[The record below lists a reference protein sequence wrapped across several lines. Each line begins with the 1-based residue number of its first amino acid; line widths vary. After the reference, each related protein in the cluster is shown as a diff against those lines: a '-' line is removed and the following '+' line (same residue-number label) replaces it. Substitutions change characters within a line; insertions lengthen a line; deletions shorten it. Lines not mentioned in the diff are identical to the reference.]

1 MCFHADLT
9 VTKYVM
15 SDRKTKQ
22 FWNCMS
28 NADITFDNN
37 ALVSREI
44 CIIYN
49 IDTRSFEYACRCEY
63 HRGGSGSQHATDGGG
78 YQSGSTCN

>member
-1 MCFHADLT
+1 
-9 VTKYVM
+9 
-15 SDRKTKQ
+15 
-22 FWNCMS
+22 MS

-37 ALVSREI
+37 ALVSREM

-49 IDTRSFEYACRCEY
+49 IDICVCRCEY

-78 YQSGSTCN
+78 YQRGSTCN